1 MKLSPIRY
9 CSSIDAAVMLLLLGY
24 PTLMLTLKGGM
35 NTAFI
40 LLLLVTLLVAI
51 KRPQELPAVVWRRDW
66 TLYLLAMTGMTVAI
80 FLSQLANQK
89 LGGHAHDAATR
100 YWLAIPIFLL
110 LQRMRLSIFEVLQFT
125 FPIAAIV
132 GFLLANNIIGNVY
145 LDLGGRVG
153 ISTIDLI
160 HFGDFE
166 LLLGVLALLSIDW
179 FNRDSMPLRALKM
192 LGFIAGLLTSIATGS
207 RGGWVAIPVFIAMF
221 TYFNAHKISF
231 RLIGS
236 AVLAIMLAGTLL
248 FATHNTITKRFF
260 ETTNDMHTFDKG
272 NRDTSTGIRLQLYQA
287 ATDVFVRH
295 PIFGVGPE
303 GFAGEMQTLMDAGK
317 LTPLAAELGRGE
329 VHNDLLSKAAG
340 MGIFGVFALLAIYLV
355 PFYLFLKVRKSSVAV
370 VKRAALLGSV
380 FVAGHVVFG
389 LTVEFLN
396 LALATAFYSF
406 TVAVLLAL
414 CYNIHHP
421 EISSPAQ
428 FNKDL
433 PHV

>member
-1 MKLSPIRY
+1 MKLSAIRY
-9 CSSIDAAVMLLLLGY
+9 GSSIDAAVMLLLFSY

-40 LLLLVTLLVAI
+40 LLLLLTLVVAI

-66 TLYLLAMTGMTVAI
+66 TLYLLAMTGMTIAI

-89 LGGHAHDAATR
+89 FGGHAHDAATR
-100 YWLAIPIFLL
+100 YWLAIPLFLL
-110 LQRMRLSIFEVLQFT
+110 LQRMRVSVFQVLQFT

-166 LLLGVLALLSIDW
+166 LLFGVVALLSIDW
-179 FNRDSMPLRALKM
+179 FAHDKPLVRGLKM

-207 RGGWVAIPVFIAMF
+207 RGGWVAIPVFIALF
-221 TYFNAHKISF
+221 IYFNAHKNSW
-231 RLIGS
+231 RLINS
-236 AVLAIMLAGTLL
+236 AALTIIFSVTLL
-248 FATHNTITKRFF
+248 FTTNNPITQRFF
-260 ETTNDMHTFDKG
+260 ETTNDVTTFDKG
-272 NRDTSTGIRLQLYQA
+272 NRDTSTGIRLQLYKA
-287 ATDVFVRH
+287 ATDVFIRH

-303 GFAGEMQTLMDAGK
+303 GYAGEMQSLMDAGK
-317 LTPLAAELGRGE
+317 LTPLAADLGRGE

-340 MGIFGVFALLAIYLV
+340 MGIFGVLAMLAIYLV
-355 PFYLFLKVRKSSVAV
+355 PFYLFWKVRKSSVAM
-370 VKRAALLGSV
+370 VKRAALIGAV
-380 FVAGHVVFG
+380 FIAGHAVFG

-414 CYNIHHP
+414 CYNLHHP
-421 EISSPAQ
+421 AQ
-428 FNKDL
+428 ASFNKDSS
-433 PHV
+433 HV